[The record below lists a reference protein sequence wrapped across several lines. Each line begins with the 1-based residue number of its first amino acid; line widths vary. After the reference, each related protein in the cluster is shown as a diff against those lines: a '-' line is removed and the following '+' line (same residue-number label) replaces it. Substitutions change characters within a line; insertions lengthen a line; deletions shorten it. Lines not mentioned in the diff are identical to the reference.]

1 MPENS
6 FGNRIVNPNRDMAIY
21 DRLPIEL
28 RQVLRNAIF
37 DFSAGD
43 MRIYMRRHG
52 MEFAIKRLLK
62 VEQDT
67 LNAIH

>member
-43 MRIYMRRHG
+43 MRIYMLRHG